1 MHFFK
6 YLVSSKVW
14 AWSFVYII
22 KRFHHGKSILDFK
35 RDQEKSELF
44 QRRSFWIFYDDN
56 VCCRLILEADDQAIH
71 HWTYEKTPYCMQRI
85 SFYWKLNSPFLAD
98 LFFFP
103 LGSGVGVTKYNIAA
117 AAACVYITF
126 SRNLI
131 NQASTMLYLC
141 MTFMLWGN
149 CSCGIPIL
157 VLFLSQIYQN

>member
-22 KRFHHGKSILDFK
+22 KRFHGKSILDFK

-44 QRRSFWIFYDDN
+44 QRRSFWIFYDNN

-103 LGSGVGVTKYNIAA
+103 LGSRSYKIQHCCLRLHNI
-117 AAACVYITF
+117 F
-126 SRNLI
+126 SEPD
-131 NQASTMLYLC
+131 QPSEYYAMC
-141 MTFMLWGN
+141 MTFMQWGN

>member
-1 MHFFK
+1 M
-6 YLVSSKVW
+6 VS
-14 AWSFVYII
+14 
-22 KRFHHGKSILDFK
+22 
-35 RDQEKSELF
+35 Q
-44 QRRSFWIFYDDN
+44 FWISKGTKRNQNYFREGLFEFFYDNN

-103 LGSGVGVTKYNIAA
+103 LGSRSYKIQHCCLRLHNI
-117 AAACVYITF
+117 F
-126 SRNLI
+126 SEPD
-131 NQASTMLYLC
+131 QPSEYYAMC
-141 MTFMLWGN
+141 MTFMQWGN

>member
-44 QRRSFWIFYDDN
+44 QRRSFWIFNDNN

-117 AAACVYITF
+117 AACVYITF

-157 VLFLSQIYQN
+157 VLFLSQIHQN

>member
-1 MHFFK
+1 M
-6 YLVSSKVW
+6 VS
-14 AWSFVYII
+14 
-22 KRFHHGKSILDFK
+22 
-35 RDQEKSELF
+35 Q
-44 QRRSFWIFYDDN
+44 FWISKGTKRNQNYFRVGLFEFFTINN

-103 LGSGVGVTKYNIAA
+103 LGSGVGVTKYNVA

-131 NQASTMLYLC
+131 NRASTMLY
-141 MTFMLWGN
+141 MTFMQWGN
-149 CSCGIPIL
+149 CSCGIPTHFSTI
-157 VLFLSQIYQN
+157 FSQKYPKW